1 MGASR
6 RLKTVDHHISVI
18 AFAGSARR
26 RSGAIRTREA
36 RCAPDRMGSQV
47 LGRRH
52 AAHDPD
58 LAGSDLA
65 AGRCAVAVVHV
76 WRRVHRRTEGDR
88 RGATAVGRG
97 HCELGGEHHA
107 VPSGPLNT
115 LFALLQ
121 IWIGV
126 GLLNRRTVKLALAA
140 SLAWSL
146 LVWWFGE
153 GFGMLFMSMSKP
165 LSGAPGAAILSLMV
179 ALAVWPGTPPGG
191 LLGVRGAKVVGER
204 FGWSWHGCGS
214 GQPAAAPMP

>member
-1 MGASR
+1 
-6 RLKTVDHHISVI
+6 
-18 AFAGSARR
+18 
-26 RSGAIRTREA
+26 
-36 RCAPDRMGSQV
+36 
-47 LGRRH
+47 
-52 AAHDPD
+52 
-58 LAGSDLA
+58 
-65 AGRCAVAVVHV
+65 
-76 WRRVHRRTEGDR
+76 
-88 RGATAVGRG
+88 
-97 HCELGGEHHA
+97 
-107 VPSGPLNT
+107 
-115 LFALLQ
+115 LLQ

-165 LSGAPGAAILSLMV
+165 LSGAPGAAILYLMV